1 MRYTTI
7 IDISEIPAI
16 YKNHNARILYL
27 HLVLKAGYHDDDR
40 DIVTVSIRNLAA
52 YSGLTVSAV
61 RHALGVLERAQLLT
75 RTPQGYR
82 VKKWVATETPTPRTS
97 KNTAKSDPSLA
108 RLMREQEQQQLEFQR
123 KLSAAVQTL
132 TREQL
137 EQWATELQE
146 GRQVKHCG
154 IRLNANRANIEY
166 LKNEAKKK

>member
-7 IDISEIPAI
+7 IDISEFPAI
-16 YKNHNARILYL
+16 YRNRNARILYL
-27 HLVLKAGYHDDDR
+27 HLVLKSGYHDDDR
-40 DIVTVSIRNLAA
+40 DLVTLSIRNLAA
-52 YSGLTVSAV
+52 YSGLTISAV
-61 RHALGVLERAQLLT
+61 RHSLGVLERAQLLT
-75 RTPQGYR
+75 KTPQGYR
-82 VKKWVATETPTPRTS
+82 VKKWVATETPTPRTQ
-97 KNTAKSDPSLA
+97 KNTSKSDPSLD

-137 EQWATELQE
+137 EQWATELLE

-154 IRLNANRANIEY
+154 IRLNANRTNIEY